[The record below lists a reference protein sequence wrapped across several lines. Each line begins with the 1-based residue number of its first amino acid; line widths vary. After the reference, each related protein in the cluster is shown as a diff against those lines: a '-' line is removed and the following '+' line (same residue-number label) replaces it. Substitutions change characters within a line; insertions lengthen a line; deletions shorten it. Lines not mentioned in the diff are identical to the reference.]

1 MTILRRLSV
10 LLIAVLLVF
19 TVIWHSYK
27 VDGAV
32 SELTSLTEKIEEEPT
47 LQSVDELIKAWSEH
61 EGLLSCTYKH
71 DCLND
76 ITVKIHLLTP
86 RLIHERGSLYST
98 LCEIRLGLEDL
109 RASQSISLG
118 NLL

>member
-1 MTILRRLSV
+1 MTFLRRLSV

-19 TVIWHSYK
+19 TVIWHSNR
-27 VDGAV
+27 VDAAV
-32 SELTSLTEKIEEEPT
+32 SELTELVDNIEKDPT
-47 LQSVDELIKAWSEH
+47 QQNVDELKNAWSVH
-61 EGLLSCTYKH
+61 QSLLACTYKH